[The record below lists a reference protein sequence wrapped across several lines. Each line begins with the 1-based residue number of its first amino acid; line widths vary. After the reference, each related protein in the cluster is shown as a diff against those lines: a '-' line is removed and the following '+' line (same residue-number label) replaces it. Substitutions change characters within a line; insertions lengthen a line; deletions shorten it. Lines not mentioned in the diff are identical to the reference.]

1 MHTNQ
6 LKLISIIVLSLLLI
20 FNSFYYQS
28 EHFTNTCSQNTNKQ
42 EEGKTYDDNG
52 ELILPNLDNIDVMSG
67 KIDELADDEKETRM
81 FCKILR
87 NGSNNKEQM
96 EKIMESRNRQFQDN
110 LDKQNKM
117 LCQIKSKIVNYKLN
131 KDNKEF
137 SEFNT
142 KKNKEREAIKIRKK
156 IMAQGQK
163 LIRKGPVVNLKINDN
178 YTHNFKK

>member
-1 MHTNQ
+1 MNTNQ
-6 LKLISIIVLSLLLI
+6 IKLISIIVLVLLLI
-20 FNSFYYQS
+20 FNSFYYHS
-28 EHFTNTCSQNTNKQ
+28 EHFTNTCPPNNNLEEENKI
-42 EEGKTYDDNG
+42 YDDDG
-52 ELILPNLDNIDVMSG
+52 ELVLPNLDNIDVMSG
-67 KIDELADDEKETRM
+67 KIDELAEDEKETRM

-87 NGSNNKEQM
+87 HDSNNKEQM

-117 LCQIKSKIVNYKLN
+117 LCQIKSKLVNYKLN
-131 KDNKEF
+131 KDNHDFTK
-137 SEFNT
+137 FNT
-142 KKNKEREAIKIRKK
+142 EKNKEREARKIRKN